1 LGGARRAFI
10 VSSAR
15 GLPSYF
21 RECDNVDAL
30 PHSPFSATTIMP
42 SFAFLWRAVSGAQ
55 AVDDE
60 NTSNQRRS
68 ATAYKRR
75 GAPVRPRNDET
86 RLREAVVDRRSGT
99 GVADGELLDL
109 I

>member
-68 ATAYKRR
+68 APADKRR

-86 RLREAVVDRRSGT
+86 RLREAVVDRRS
-99 GVADGELLDL
+99 
-109 I
+109 